1 MVKGDELAKYV
12 IERVV
17 RYMETPK
24 EVRKQAR
31 AGRKELKEHWEVRWF
46 GMLPLALRMW
56 SGRWGRRKEKE
67 R

>member
-24 EVRKQAR
+24 EVRKQR
-31 AGRKELKEHWEVRWF
+31 APGGKN
-46 GMLPLALRMW
+46 
-56 SGRWGRRKEKE
+56 
-67 R
+67 